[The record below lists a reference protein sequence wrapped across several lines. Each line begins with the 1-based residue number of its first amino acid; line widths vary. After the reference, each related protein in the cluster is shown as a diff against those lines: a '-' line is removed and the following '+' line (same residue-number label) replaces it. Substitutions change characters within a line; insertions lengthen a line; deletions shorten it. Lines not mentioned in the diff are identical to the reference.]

1 MGRDDAER
9 VRDPKDFLSVLSS
22 SSMRAR
28 DTSEKAAAVQDR
40 LHEAI
45 GPEGRF
51 LLAIRLSA
59 LAREFAIAGVRE
71 RHPEYTE
78 AEVLRELGRELY
90 DRSLP

>member
-1 MGRDDAER
+1 M
-9 VRDPKDFLSVLSS
+9 LSS

-28 DTSEKAAAVQDR
+28 DTSEKAAAIQDR

-51 LLAIRLSA
+51 LLAMRLSA

-90 DRSLP
+90 GKSFSERREQWRQAREKAGGGR